1 MLNSKISN
9 DKIYFL
15 IIISAF
21 FKQFN
26 DLLRGGSTYDLFEQW
41 MGAGYVFSKL
51 QAYIN
56 LDFDN
61 PIFSNDLN
69 VYDYF
74 GYIFMLP
81 AYIFERLINSFS
93 YDENNL
99 PINDFA
105 TNFSSEDAQ
114 TFFVL
119 HFFLLIY
126 SFICMHIIYKKLKSL
141 FDKDYAIL
149 FIIIIFLIPS
159 FTGHMLFNIKDVPF
173 LLNLFIAKLFI
184 IEKFYFKKED
194 ELSLVGLL
202 KLSLL
207 MAASLLTRINAIL
220 FLGFLFFFLIF
231 VNFNN
236 LKIFIKNSILVS
248 GFSFVFVFLFS
259 PSSWQNPIQWLY
271 ESIMFQSNHPWT
283 GATLTNGDFITAQE
297 MTGSYL
303 INWYFFKMPLFVH
316 LFFLFYVTFLI
327 LKKRNNIIEIY
338 SAIFI
343 TINFLLFPILRPTAY
358 DGLRHFLFLIPFI
371 SIIGVSVLKNIKL
384 ISKPAFNFTL
394 FLILVYG
401 ITTQN
406 NLDSYRYTYF
416 NEFTN
421 LGNVTVQCDDVD
433 GCGTWPTDY
442 WGFSGKE
449 LTHLLN
455 DKYRGVNLLVCEPRH
470 VFAEYLDNKNFTR
483 IEFKDVVAVDTFYT
497 LSLHRPRQFD
507 SSCEFHITDYRVTC
521 ETVEV
526 VSRDL
531 RNTKIIMSY
540 INKCSSG
547 I

>member
-41 MGAGYVFSKL
+41 LGAGYVFSKL

-184 IEKFYFKKED
+184 LEKFFFKKED

-236 LKIFIKNSILVS
+236 LKIFIKNSIIVS

-455 DKYRGVNLLVCEPRH
+455 DKYKGVN
-470 VFAEYLDNKNFTR
+470 
-483 IEFKDVVAVDTFYT
+483 
-497 LSLHRPRQFD
+497 
-507 SSCEFHITDYRVTC
+507 
-521 ETVEV
+521 
-526 VSRDL
+526 
-531 RNTKIIMSY
+531 
-540 INKCSSG
+540 
-547 I
+547 